1 MPSPHLQPISP
12 QPISKRAEDLQPS
25 IAGLRLRYLL
35 GAALLLIIE
44 AAIALF
50 LDDPIIRPYG
60 GDSLAVVLVY
70 LVIRGATR
78 LGSIA
83 SVLCALATA
92 FAIEVSQWYHFVEVI
107 GLGRNPVV
115 RAVLGTGFDPRD
127 FLAYSAGAG
136 AVLILEHLFRARR
149 ATN

>member
-1 MPSPHLQPISP
+1 M
-12 QPISKRAEDLQPS
+12 KF
-25 IAGLRLRYLL
+25 LL

-50 LDDPIIRPYG
+50 LNDQIIRPYV

-70 LVIRGATR
+70 LVIRSATR
-78 LGSIA
+78 LTLIA

-92 FAIEVSQWYHFVEVI
+92 FVIEVLQWYHFVEVI
-107 GLGRNPVV
+107 GLGRNPVA

-149 ATN
+149 AMN